1 MTFLHLVVFYHIF
14 IEETRTIVPHL
25 LLMSGAKRASK
36 YRKSVTDEYIN
47 SFPEPETDEVIARVR
62 GTRGANIF
70 EVELVE
76 SSGGAGAQVVELALL
91 PNRFRNVIW
100 VKRNDYLIVKNVTGG
115 NTDDSSSSSAID
127 GGGSGGVQFEVQH
140 VLSKDQIKHLKSI
153 GKWPEEPT
161 SCEGPK
167 IAEDYSGLGEYDR
180 VSEERDGEEE
190 EVDIK
195 SDSRGNTV

>member
-1 MTFLHLVVFYHIF
+1 
-14 IEETRTIVPHL
+14 
-25 LLMSGAKRASK
+25 MSGAKRASK

-62 GTRGANIF
+62 GTRGANVF

-76 SSGGAGAQVVELALL
+76 CSGAVPQFVELALL

-100 VKRNDYLIVKNVTGG
+100 VKRNDYVIVKNVTGG
-115 NTDDSSSSSAID
+115 STDGSSSAVD
-127 GGGSGGVQFEVQH
+127 GAGGPGGVQYEVQH

-161 SCEGPK
+161 ACEGPK
-167 IAEDYSGLGEYDR
+167 IAEDYSGLGEYR
-180 VSEERDGEEE
+180 VSEGERDGE
-190 EVDIK
+190 VDDLER
-195 SDSRGNTV
+195 DSRGNTV